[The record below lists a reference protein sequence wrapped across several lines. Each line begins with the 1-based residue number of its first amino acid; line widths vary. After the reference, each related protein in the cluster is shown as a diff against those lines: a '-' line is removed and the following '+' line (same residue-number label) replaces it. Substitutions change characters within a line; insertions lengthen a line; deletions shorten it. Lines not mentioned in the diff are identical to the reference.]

1 MKIFKFSWIIGLDK
15 KIPFNSK
22 FPGLY
27 RLKKYS
33 DEYIIKLIR
42 PSIFKLSESIFYS
55 CLKLITNLIKMLNT
69 YFGFNKSAVINCVL
83 YKPNLFYS
91 KPYFLIH
98 KRTYFFIL
106 NLFQKLMLTR
116 RYHTWWKGKSN
127 KIRKIKPIW
136 LYPNWVL
143 H

>member
-1 MKIFKFSWIIGLDK
+1 MNIFQFSWITGLN

-27 RLKKYS
+27 GLKKYS
-33 DEYIIKLIR
+33 EEYIIKLIS

-69 YFGFNKSAVINCVL
+69 YFGFNKSAVINCVF
-83 YKPNLFYS
+83 YKPNLFS
-91 KPYFLIH
+91 SIPYFLIH
-98 KRTYFFIL
+98 KRTYFLIL
-106 NLFQKLMLTR
+106 NLFQTLMLTR
-116 RYHTWWKGKSN
+116 RYHTWWKGESN
-127 KIRKIKPIW
+127 KIRKKEPIW
-136 LYPNWVL
+136 LYPNWIL